1 MVAWEHEYFYS
12 NLPVTV
18 SSPLF
23 PGSSATI
30 FGPNEGHDSAIVNA
44 GAAVHAEWFGG
55 AKTAFKMSKV
65 TPRFTANEVLA

>member
-30 FGPNEGHDSAIVNA
+30 FGPNESHDSAIVNA
-44 GAAVHAEWFGG
+44 GAAVHTELIRWSEDG
-55 AKTAFKMSKV
+55 
-65 TPRFTANEVLA
+65 L